1 MSAVPPPP
9 RKTLL
14 EWIETDDGDT
24 PGDTRPT
31 CSDAQRALHAAIT
44 VGPVSGQRE
53 PLAPPQGLALAPL
66 G

>member
-31 CSDAQRALHAAIT
+31 CSDAQRVLHAAIA
-44 VGPVSGQRE
+44 VAPEGGQRE
-53 PLAPPQGLALAPL
+53 HLTPPAGLALAPL